1 MPSIESSPY
10 PLVFRAPDHLVEL
23 FARESGTSVVR
34 TYVRALEGM
43 QKEALVVLATPAGR
57 HAWRMVSDEGPYL
70 NGTDLAPFPL
80 AFYTAGMQFSLLS
93 ELLRHAGEKGVEME
107 SLSLTQDN
115 YYTMDGS
122 ALQGTMLG
130 GAKPA
135 EIKVRIE
142 AGCGAETAAELIR
155 LAERSS
161 PGQSLMRQVMANR
174 FALTC
179 NGQPLELDDV
189 ESSSDPC
196 SDDVEAVLNS
206 VKPDASRRFR
216 EAIITRVSQAK
227 ELFGVEG
234 GAASSLQAEQ
244 KRILHVHGEANWLG
258 GRLLETT
265 VQLYRPIGSTF
276 RFLCDETEEAGGG
289 ESAPPP
295 LAYLG
300 AGIGFCFMTQIGRYA
315 HITKQN
321 LNSYHIIQDNQFA
334 VRQGTAQAHPLDT
347 HVYLDVDEPAEV
359 AQKTVWMSERT
370 CFLHAAMRGSYRSLI
385 EAELNG
391 RALDLSAALPA
402 QRSL

>member
-1 MPSIESSPY
+1 MPSIQSSPY
-10 PLVFRAPDHLVEL
+10 PLVFRAPGHLVEL
-23 FARESGTSVVR
+23 SAEEAGTSTVR

-80 AFYTAGMQFSLLS
+80 AFFTAGMQFSLLS
-93 ELLRHAGEKGVEME
+93 QLLRHAAEKGVEIE
-107 SLSLTQDN
+107 TVSLTQDN

-135 EIKVRIE
+135 EVSVQIE
-142 AGCGAETAAELIR
+142 ADCAPEAAVELIR

-161 PGQSLMRQVMANR
+161 PAHAIMRQVMANT

-179 NGQPLELDDV
+179 NGQPLALPDV
-189 ESSSDPC
+189 EGWSDPC
-196 SDDVEAVLNS
+196 RDDVEALLDS
-206 VKPDASRRFR
+206 LRPDESREFR
-216 EAIITRVSQAK
+216 EAIIGRVSQAK

-244 KRILHVHGEANWLG
+244 KRTLHVHGEATWLG
-258 GRLLETT
+258 QRLLETT

-276 RFLCDETEEAGGG
+276 RFLCDETKEAGGE

-295 LAYLG
+295 LAYVG

-321 LNSYHIIQDNQFA
+321 LNSYHIIQENRFA
-334 VRQGTAQAHPLDT
+334 MRQGVALAIPLDT
-347 HVYLDVDEPAEV
+347 HVTLDVDESAEV

-370 CFLHAAMRGSYRSLI
+370 CFLHAAMRGSYHSLI

-391 RALDLSAALPA
+391 RALDL
-402 QRSL
+402 QRARAGQP